1 MSDVVVRRLEPDE
14 WERFRD
20 IRLAALLD
28 APSAFGST
36 YAQSVQYT
44 EHIWRSRLTTAAMF
58 AAEESGR
65 LIGIAG
71 GLPGHAGDGN
81 ALLISMWVAPTARGH
96 GVGEQ
101 LVRQVIA
108 WANESGFQRLKLWVT
123 VGNDSAERLYT
134 RCGFAPTGEVQPVD
148 EGSVHS
154 EKAMELELHQP

>member
-1 MSDVVVRRLEPDE
+1 MSDVVIRQLAPDD

-36 YAQSVQYT
+36 YAQSVVYT

-71 GLPGHAGDGN
+71 GLPPQAGDT
-81 ALLISMWVAPTARGH
+81 ALLISMWVDPIERGRGIGEMLVNRVAQWARD
-96 GVGEQ
+96 EEF
-101 LVRQVIA
+101 LSI
-108 WANESGFQRLKLWVT
+108 KLWVT
-123 VGNDSAERLYT
+123 VGNGAAERLYA
-134 RCGFAPTGEVQPVD
+134 RCGFGPTGEIQPVG
-148 EGSVHS
+148 EGSAPS
-154 EKAMELELHQP
+154 EMSMEMKLA